1 MPEKHE
7 NNSLHLPD
15 LVIKGFRGIK
25 SLSLPRLGRV
35 TLLAGK
41 NSVGKTTILEAVAVF
56 AARRD
61 CNKILSGILKK
72 REELSGVQD
81 ENGDV
86 FPVPNL
92 EALFHGWDATKNA
105 SIVIGPSQQVD
116 QLKIQKASQTDL
128 TNEQLELEGFQSES
142 HHYSDM
148 QWINIVFQGKKNIF
162 PWTNPKN
169 RRLGRGGWSFVTEL
183 NLPEKIKCENL
194 GPGLLDNYEIAQFWD
209 KIALTSEEEQ
219 TVNALKLIFG
229 NQVERIAITAEELKQ
244 HGRRVIVKLKER
256 SHPVPLK
263 SLGDG
268 AVRLFSVA
276 LALVNSRDGILLID
290 EAENGIHHSVQ
301 PDFWR
306 MVLRMARENNTQVLA
321 TTHSWDCVRG
331 FAFAATDDEVAEGIL
346 FRLERDDED
355 VWAVFYSEDELKVAA
370 EQGIEV
376 R

>member
-1 MPEKHE
+1 MPEEE
-7 NNSLHLPD
+7 NNGLHLPD
-15 LVIKGFRGIK
+15 LVIQGFRGIK
-25 SLSLPRLGRV
+25 NLTLPKLGRV
-35 TLLAGK
+35 TLLVGK
-41 NSVGKTTILEAVAVF
+41 NGVGKSTVLEAVAAF

-61 CNKILSGILKK
+61 CNKTLSGILNK

-86 FPVPNL
+86 LPVPNL
-92 EALFHGWDATKNA
+92 DALFHGWVASENA
-105 SIVIGPSQQVD
+105 SILIGPSQKAD

-128 TNEQLELEGFQSES
+128 TNEQLELEGFRSES

-148 QWINIVFQGKKNIF
+148 QWVNIEFRGKKNIF
-162 PWTNPKN
+162 PWTNPNN
-169 RRLGRGGWSFVTEL
+169 RRLGRGRWSFITEF
-183 NLPEKIKCENL
+183 NLPEKMKCETL
-194 GPGLLDNYEIAQFWD
+194 GPAILNNYEIAQFWD
-209 KIALTSEEEQ
+209 KIALTIEEEQ

-229 NQVERIAITAEELKQ
+229 DQVERIAITAEEFKQ
-244 HGRRVIVKLKER
+244 HGRRVIVKHKGR
-256 SHPVPLK
+256 SQPVPLK

-276 LALVNSRDGILLID
+276 LALVNSQNGILLLD
-290 EAENGIHHSVQ
+290 EAENGIHHTVQ

-331 FAFAATDDEVAEGIL
+331 FAQSAADDQEAEGIL
-346 FRLERDDED
+346 YRLERDDED
-355 VWAVFYSEDELKVAA
+355 VWAIFYPEDQLKIAA
-370 EQGIEV
+370 EQGTEV